1 MSDETTIEGELTVE
15 DIIGEAKG
23 AGYHTIL
30 EIWQKVIAPGRTERH
45 KPIAPQWSVRI
56 ITQYPGI
63 GFTDMPQFRDLYF
76 DKIQE
81 LEMIL
86 EASIEEDPEC
96 LTPTTAEEDVEANG
110 ARYIRIIT
118 DWQKAALLWELG
130 WDPQMPTA
138 AIEVAAI
145 SEVHKMFFAQE
156 GLITLLDQINLEFT
170 DENRQALSD
179 ELEEMK
185 AAEGR

>member
-1 MSDETTIEGELTVE
+1 MSDETIEGELTVE

-30 EIWQKVIAPGRTERH
+30 EIWQKVISPGRTERL
-45 KPIAPQWSVRI
+45 KPIAPQWAVRI

-63 GFTDMPQFRDLYF
+63 GFSDMPLFRERYF

-96 LTPTTAEEDVEANG
+96 LSPMTAEEDVEANG
-110 ARYIRIIT
+110 PRYIRIIT
-118 DWQKAALLWELG
+118 DWQKAALLWELA
-130 WDPQMPTA
+130 WAPDDPDA

-156 GLITLLDQINLEFT
+156 GLITLLDQIKLEFT
-170 DENRQALSD
+170 EEHRQVLSD